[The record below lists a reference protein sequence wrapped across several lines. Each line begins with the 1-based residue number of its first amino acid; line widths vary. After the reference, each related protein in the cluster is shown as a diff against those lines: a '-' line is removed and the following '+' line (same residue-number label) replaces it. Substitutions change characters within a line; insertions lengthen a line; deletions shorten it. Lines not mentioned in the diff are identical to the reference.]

1 MMMESRKNIKA
12 LFQSP
17 LFILVLVLVG
27 WFIAT
32 FLIFPNLILL
42 LEVFRPDGQW
52 SFGVWS
58 KLASS
63 ERAMKSLAN
72 SFLLAFVLIF
82 TVNVIGIF
90 IVLVTRYFDIFGSRF
105 LYLAYATSLIY
116 GGVVM
121 ASGYKLIYGP
131 NGFFTNVAAQFNPD
145 LNREWFTGMFAVI
158 VVSTIAGTGN
168 HLLFMSSAMQKIDH
182 QTVEAAK
189 QMGASTWTTLKRI
202 VLPVLKPT
210 LFSITVLTFLGG
222 LGAMAVPLVLGGAEF
237 QTISPM
243 ILSFSNSLTSR
254 DLAAALAIILGLATM
269 IMLVVLNRL
278 ERGGTYFSV
287 SKVAVELP
295 RQRIDDQVAN
305 IVVHALA
312 YILAIIYAV
321 PPILIVIFSFT
332 NASAISTGTLTLDS
346 FTLENYISIFTQ
358 PAAFKPFLISI
369 VYSAVASFIVVVAM
383 LFVARIIQR
392 FPSTMT
398 TWIEYLL
405 HLPWILPATM
415 IALGLV
421 LTFGQPRFL
430 VGNYVLT
437 GTLIILVLGYV
448 IEKIPFTLRML
459 KASFTGISSSMEEAA
474 SILGASQMQ
483 TFRRVLMPLVIPV
496 ASAIT
501 ALNFNSLLD
510 NYDTAVFL
518 AHPFFQPLGIFIQNA
533 TTQDTI
539 NDTTALTFVYTVL
552 LMIISTI
559 TLYLVYGRSTGASK
573 PGKKKPGRFKGLL
586 NRSRNQKVKAQ
597 QLSAVDIQH

>member
-1 MMMESRKNIKA
+1 MNDSNKNIKA

-17 LFILVLVLVG
+17 MFVLILVIVG

-32 FLIFPNLILL
+32 FLILPNLVLL
-42 LEVFRPDGQW
+42 LEVFRPDKEW

-58 KLASS
+58 KLLSS
-63 ERAMKSLAN
+63 ERAMNSLRN
-72 SFLLAFVLIF
+72 SFILAFVLIF
-82 TVNVIGIF
+82 TVNVVGVF
-90 IVLVTRYFDIFGSRF
+90 IVLVTRYFDIVGARF
-105 LYLAYATSLIY
+105 LYLAFATSLVY

-131 NGFFTNVAAQFNPD
+131 NGFLTNVALRIYPD
-145 LNREWFTGMFAVI
+145 LDPNWFTGMFAVI

-168 HLLFMSSAMQKIDH
+168 HLLFMSSAMQKVDH

-189 QMGASTWTTLKRI
+189 QMGASMWTILRQI

-210 LFSITVLTFLGG
+210 IFSITVLTFLGG
-222 LGAMAVPLVLGGAEF
+222 LGAMAVPLVLGGSEF

-254 DLAAALAIILGLATM
+254 DLAAALAMILGLATM
-269 IMLVVLNRL
+269 IMLFVLNRL

-287 SKVAVELP
+287 SKVSVELP
-295 RQRIDDQVAN
+295 KQKIENPVVN
-305 IVVHALA
+305 IVVHVVAYVLA
-312 YILAIIYAV
+312 VIYAV
-321 PPILIVIFSFT
+321 PPVLIIVFSFT
-332 NASAISTGTLTLDS
+332 NAATISTGKLSLSS
-346 FTLENYISIFTQ
+346 FTLENYISIFTEK
-358 PAAFKPFLISI
+358 AAFEPFLISI
-369 VYSAVASFIVVVAM
+369 VYSAVASVIVVVAM

-392 FPSTMT
+392 FPSALTN
-398 TWIEYLL
+398 WIEYLL

-421 LTFGQPRFL
+421 LTFGQQRSL
-430 VGNYVLT
+430 VGGFVLT
-437 GTLIILVLGYV
+437 GTLIILAIGYV

-459 KASFTGISSSMEEAA
+459 KASFMGISSSMEEAA

-483 TFRRVLMPLVIPV
+483 TFGRVLMPLVIPA

-518 AHPFFQPLGIFIQNA
+518 AHPFYQPLGIFIQNA

-552 LMIISTI
+552 LMIISTV
-559 TLYLVYGRSTGASK
+559 TLYLVYGRNANTSK
-573 PGKKKPGRFKGLL
+573 PAKKQ
-586 NRSRNQKVKAQ
+586 NRRTFNLIKRG
-597 QLSAVDIQH
+597 

>member
-1 MMMESRKNIKA
+1 MNDSKKNIKA

-17 LFILVLVLVG
+17 MFVLILVIVG

-32 FLIFPNLILL
+32 FLILPNLVLL
-42 LEVFRPDGQW
+42 LEVFRPDGEW

-58 KLASS
+58 KLLAS
-63 ERAMKSLAN
+63 ERAMNSLRN

-82 TVNVIGIF
+82 SVNIVGIF
-90 IVLVTRYFDIFGSRF
+90 IVLVTRYFDVVGARF
-105 LYLAYATSLIY
+105 LYLAFATSLVY

-131 NGFFTNVAAQFNPD
+131 NGFLTNVALQMFPELDTN
-145 LNREWFTGMFAVI
+145 WFTGMFAVI

-168 HLLFMSSAMQKIDH
+168 HLLFMSSAMQKVDH

-189 QMGASTWTTLKRI
+189 QMGASMGTILRQI

-222 LGAMAVPLVLGGAEF
+222 LGAMAVPLVLGGSDF

-254 DLAAALAIILGLATM
+254 DLAAALAMILGLSTM
-269 IMLVVLNRL
+269 IMLFVLNRL

-287 SKVAVELP
+287 SKVSVELP
-295 RQRIDDQVAN
+295 KQKIDNVAAN
-305 IVVHALA
+305 IVVHVAAYALA
-312 YILAIIYAV
+312 VIYAV
-321 PPILIVIFSFT
+321 PPILIVVFSFT
-332 NASAISTGTLTLDS
+332 NASAISTGKLSLSS
-346 FTLENYISIFTQ
+346 FTLENYIAIFTEA
-358 PAAFKPFLISI
+358 AAFEPFLISI
-369 VYSAVASFIVVVAM
+369 AYSAVASVIVVVAM

-392 FPSTMT
+392 FPSTLT
-398 TWIEYLL
+398 NWIEYLL

-421 LTFGQPRFL
+421 LTFGQQRVL
-430 VGNYVLT
+430 VGGFALT
-437 GTLIILVLGYV
+437 GTLIILAIGYI

-459 KASFTGISSSMEEAA
+459 KASFMGISSSMEEAA

-483 TFRRVLMPLVIPV
+483 TFGRVLMPLVVPA
-496 ASAIT
+496 ASAIA

-518 AHPFFQPLGIFIQNA
+518 AHPFYQPLGIFIQNA

-559 TLYLVYGRSTGASK
+559 TLYLVYGRNANISK
-573 PGKKKPGRFKGLL
+573 PSKKR
-586 NRSRNQKVKAQ
+586 NRNTFNLIKRG
-597 QLSAVDIQH
+597 

>member
-1 MMMESRKNIKA
+1 MNDSKKNIKA

-17 LFILVLVLVG
+17 MFVLILVIVG

-32 FLIFPNLILL
+32 FLILPNLVLL
-42 LEVFRPDGQW
+42 LEVFRPDGEW

-58 KLASS
+58 KLLAS
-63 ERAMKSLAN
+63 ERAMNSLRN

-82 TVNVIGIF
+82 SVNIVGIF
-90 IVLVTRYFDIFGSRF
+90 IVLVTRYFDVVGARF
-105 LYLAYATSLIY
+105 LYLAFATSLVY

-131 NGFFTNVAAQFNPD
+131 NGFLTNVALQMFPELDTN
-145 LNREWFTGMFAVI
+145 WFTGMFAVI

-168 HLLFMSSAMQKIDH
+168 HLLFMSSAMQKVDH

-189 QMGASTWTTLKRI
+189 QMGASMGTILRQI

-222 LGAMAVPLVLGGAEF
+222 LGAMAVPLVLGGSDF

-254 DLAAALAIILGLATM
+254 DLAAALAMILGLSTM
-269 IMLVVLNRL
+269 IMLFVLNRL

-287 SKVAVELP
+287 SKVSVELP
-295 RQRIDDQVAN
+295 KQKIDNVAAN
-305 IVVHALA
+305 IVVQVAAYALA
-312 YILAIIYAV
+312 VIYAV
-321 PPILIVIFSFT
+321 PPILIVVFSFT
-332 NASAISTGTLTLDS
+332 NASAISTGKLSLSS
-346 FTLENYISIFTQ
+346 FTLENYIAIFTEA
-358 PAAFKPFLISI
+358 AAFEPFLISI
-369 VYSAVASFIVVVAM
+369 AYSAVASVIVVVAM

-392 FPSTMT
+392 FPSTLT
-398 TWIEYLL
+398 NWIEYLL

-421 LTFGQPRFL
+421 LTFGQQRVL
-430 VGNYVLT
+430 VGGFALT
-437 GTLIILVLGYV
+437 GTLIILAIGYI

-459 KASFTGISSSMEEAA
+459 KASFMGISSSMEEAA

-483 TFRRVLMPLVIPV
+483 TFGRVLMPLVVPA
-496 ASAIT
+496 ASAIA

-518 AHPFFQPLGIFIQNA
+518 AHPFYQPLGIFIQNA

-559 TLYLVYGRSTGASK
+559 TLYLVYGRNANISK
-573 PGKKKPGRFKGLL
+573 PSKKR
-586 NRSRNQKVKAQ
+586 NRNTFNLIKRG
-597 QLSAVDIQH
+597 

>member
-1 MMMESRKNIKA
+1 MKDSKKNIKA

-17 LFILVLVLVG
+17 VFLLILVIVG
-27 WFIAT
+27 WFIVT
-32 FLIFPNLILL
+32 FLIFPNLVLL
-42 LEVFRPDGQW
+42 LEVFRPDGEW

-58 KLASS
+58 KLLAS
-63 ERAMKSLAN
+63 ERAMNSLRN

-82 TVNVIGIF
+82 TVNIVGIF
-90 IVLVTRYFDIFGSRF
+90 IVLVTRYFDIVGARW
-105 LYLAYATSLIY
+105 LYLAFATSLIY

-131 NGFFTNVAAQFNPD
+131 NGFITNEALKIYPD
-145 LNREWFTGMFAVI
+145 LDPTWFTGMFAVI

-168 HLLFMSSAMQKIDH
+168 HLLFMSSAMQKVDH

-189 QMGASTWTTLKRI
+189 QMGASTWRI
-202 VLPVLKPT
+202 LRQVVLPVLKPT

-222 LGAMAVPLVLGGAEF
+222 LGAMAVPLVLGGPDF

-243 ILSFSNSLTSR
+243 ILGFSNSLTSR

-269 IMLVVLNRL
+269 IMLFVLNRL

-287 SKVAVELP
+287 SKVSVEIPKQKIENNSLNLFIHAV
-295 RQRIDDQVAN
+295 
-305 IVVHALA
+305 A
-312 YILAIIYAV
+312 YLLAIIYAI
-321 PPILIVIFSFT
+321 PPLLIVVFSFT
-332 NASAISTGTLTLDS
+332 DASSISTGTLALSS
-346 FTLENYISIFTQ
+346 FTLENYIAILTE
-358 PAAFKPFLISI
+358 PAAFRPFLISI
-369 VYSAVASFIVVVAM
+369 VYSAVASVIVVFAM

-392 FPSTMT
+392 FPSTLT
-398 TWIEYLL
+398 NWIEYLL

-421 LTFGQPRFL
+421 LTFGQSRIL
-430 VGNYVLT
+430 TGGVVLT
-437 GTLIILVLGYV
+437 GTLAILAIGFV

-459 KASFTGISSSMEEAA
+459 KASFMGISSSMEEAA

-483 TFRRVLMPLVIPV
+483 TFGKVLMPLVIPA

-518 AHPFFQPLGIFIQNA
+518 AHPFYQPLGIFIQNA
-533 TTQDTI
+533 TTQDTL

-559 TLYLVYGRSTGASK
+559 TLYLVYGRNSSSSK
-573 PGKKKPGRFKGLL
+573 TGKKQ
-586 NRSRNQKVKAQ
+586 S
-597 QLSAVDIQH
+597 